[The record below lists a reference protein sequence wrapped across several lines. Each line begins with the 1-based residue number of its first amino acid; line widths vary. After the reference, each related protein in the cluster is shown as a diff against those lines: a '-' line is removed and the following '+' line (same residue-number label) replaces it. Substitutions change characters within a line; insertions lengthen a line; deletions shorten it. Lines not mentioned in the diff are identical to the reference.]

1 MKYEIV
7 IGLEVHVQ
15 LMTES
20 KMFCGCSTKFG
31 AEPNTQTCPVCLG
44 LPGVLPVINK
54 ETIRMAVKTG
64 IALGC
69 EVSKFS
75 KFDRKNYYYPDL
87 PKNYQVSQYDKP
99 LNVGGSITI
108 NVNGEKKKIGIT
120 RIHLEEDAGKL
131 VHDIFGGSGVDLNR
145 TGIPLLEIVSEPDMR
160 LPEEAYAYLVSMKQ
174 CLKYLGV
181 SDCNMEEGSLRCD
194 ANISIRLMGA
204 KELGTKTEIKNLN
217 SFANVRKS
225 LEYEA
230 KRQKKVL
237 EGSGK
242 IVQETRLWDV
252 EKESTVLMRAKEE
265 AHDYRYF
272 PEPDLVPVILDDEY
286 LRNVKKDVPE
296 MPSERYNRFV
306 KEYKL
311 SEYDAGVLTGEKE
324 LADYYEATVKYSS
337 APKKAANW
345 VMGEFLK
352 EINASRTALSDVR
365 VSPVSLGGLISL
377 VEKGTISGK
386 IAKEVF
392 SEMFK
397 TGRNPALIIKERGL
411 VQISDETQIEEII
424 IKALSENSKVV
435 EDYKK
440 GKKSA
445 AGFMVGLVMKATKGK
460 ANPKLVNEILR
471 KKLEKL

>member
-1 MKYEIV
+1 
-7 IGLEVHVQ
+7 
-15 LMTES
+15 
-20 KMFCGCSTKFG
+20 
-31 AEPNTQTCPVCLG
+31 
-44 LPGVLPVINK
+44 
-54 ETIRMAVKTG
+54 
-64 IALGC
+64 
-69 EVSKFS
+69 
-75 KFDRKNYYYPDL
+75 
-87 PKNYQVSQYDKP
+87 
-99 LNVGGSITI
+99 
-108 NVNGEKKKIGIT
+108 
-120 RIHLEEDAGKL
+120 HLEEDAGKL

-160 LPEEAYAYLVSMKQ
+160 LSEEAYAYLVSMKQ

-252 EKESTVLMRAKEE
+252 EKEITVLMRTKEE

-352 EINASRTALSDVR
+352 EINASRIALSDVR
-365 VSPVSLGGLISL
+365 VSPLSLSGLISL

-397 TGRNPALIIKERGL
+397 TGKNPALIIKERGL